1 MSQLPPPRFLAP
13 ELEARLEARL
23 GAAVNA
29 AAAHAGA
36 AEVDALVARL
46 EPLLTESLNAAV
58 EADALDPAAF
68 IADRVGR
75 SAGEDAGLREFARAL
90 RAESEGCGASD
101 PSPGGSNPPDGA
113 AATTLWL
120 LERLLQRRAALP
132 PLPVLPHDRR
142 RPSGERGLSL
152 AALEGIGRFYARHGG
167 LAKVMGDVCKEEG
180 FAASVVALTR
190 GSGLSLA
197 ETLELEGEAAGVD
210 TSGIVGPASDFFS
223 YSWTGTKLADMLG
236 AIADAAPALARGGE
250 TRLWVDMFA
259 ASQNLL
265 AGAFRDEAHPKGSA
279 GYAAR
284 KEDTDRI
291 FDDALLSVRSI
302 LLYCSPLVGEWEA
315 PPHGFLSPERE
326 RRGVEHPWR
335 RHGPGAISRERALCG
350 TPRPLPP
357 APPFFVPPA
366 PGGWPTPPH
375 MLAQARGASLR

>member
-1 MSQLPPPRFLAP
+1 M
-13 ELEARLEARL
+13 
-23 GAAVNA
+23 
-29 AAAHAGA
+29 
-36 AEVDALVARL
+36 
-46 EPLLTESLNAAV
+46 
-58 EADALDPAAF
+58 
-68 IADRVGR
+68 
-75 SAGEDAGLREFARAL
+75 
-90 RAESEGCGASD
+90 GCGAS
-101 PSPGGSNPPDGA
+101 SQASHLVVNPAAQPAQGYEAAQPNVEAATVAPAAAPTDA

-120 LERLLQRRAALP
+120 LERLLERRAPLP
-132 PLPVLPHDRR
+132 PLPVRPHDRR
-142 RPSGERGLSL
+142 RPSGQRGLSL
-152 AALEGIGRFYARHGG
+152 AALDGIGRFFARHGG
-167 LAKVMGDVCKEEG
+167 LEKVMGDVCKEEG

-335 RHGPGAISRERALCG
+335 RHGPGAISRERALLRHAPPSPSGKPRPFLCPRHLVAG
-350 TPRPLPP
+350 PRPLTCLCRRV
-357 APPFFVPPA
+357 VP
-366 PGGWPTPPH
+366 
-375 MLAQARGASLR
+375 L